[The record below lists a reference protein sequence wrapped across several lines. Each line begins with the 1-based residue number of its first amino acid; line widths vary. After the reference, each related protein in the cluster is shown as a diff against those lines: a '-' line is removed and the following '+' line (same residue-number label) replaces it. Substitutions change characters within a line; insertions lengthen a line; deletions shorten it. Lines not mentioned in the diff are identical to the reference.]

1 MSASDEHISLTSV
14 NKLSEFVNLI
24 KAGKSVLQ
32 YPVGGANLALRI
44 FQTNGTQRRSIF
56 SKLFGGGDSAEV
68 DPDLDSFIEDVENSD
83 CKGEAVYATVTVDEV
98 EIARVW
104 NDKLRV
110 RMPLPLGE
118 YIEMRFNNEPV
129 KFTVDTAR
137 DNRLVV
143 FTSDWVNNVFD
154 TRRTGQNKLRGTL
167 VVGGHVLVDI
177 PSTMSTK
184 RFKAACQKLQRF
196 GRNHEIRESE
206 PWSVHLQIEKKSEE
220 ECRKFRQMY
229 KFKSVRGGG
238 RERDVNDAEAA
249 NRRRIPARLDNQDE
263 WFTGVTM
270 NFVTSDLKSE
280 GRSGAVRVEIYIPFN
295 TENMA
300 MCFSRHQVACLKQ
313 VSQREEFDWLKTS
326 RNVYCPGHWVLYSN
340 LVNQIIRGMVP
351 TKKINREI
359 PVQAKCIAVTR
370 LEDCPIQY
378 TRYISPDEEQLPV
391 DSMQKTLH
399 GSIIDSVQH
408 AQELITWQ
416 FGEHH
421 DSRAYTGELYMGIPT
436 GVWKAYRFYD
446 CDLGDYVPNGVI
458 TFSPD
463 AQQYAVVCVRCVQ
476 CPRPSRV
483 CPQAVFLAT
492 RRSARHWP
500 STTLSICDIMLLL
513 YRTQRA
519 HTQREQ

>member
-1 MSASDEHISLTSV
+1 
-14 NKLSEFVNLI
+14 
-24 KAGKSVLQ
+24 
-32 YPVGGANLALRI
+32 
-44 FQTNGTQRRSIF
+44 
-56 SKLFGGGDSAEV
+56 
-68 DPDLDSFIEDVENSD
+68 
-83 CKGEAVYATVTVDEV
+83 
-98 EIARVW
+98 
-104 NDKLRV
+104 
-110 RMPLPLGE
+110 
-118 YIEMRFNNEPV
+118 
-129 KFTVDTAR
+129 
-137 DNRLVV
+137 
-143 FTSDWVNNVFD
+143 
-154 TRRTGQNKLRGTL
+154 
-167 VVGGHVLVDI
+167 
-177 PSTMSTK
+177 
-184 RFKAACQKLQRF
+184 
-196 GRNHEIRESE
+196 
-206 PWSVHLQIEKKSEE
+206 
-220 ECRKFRQMY
+220 
-229 KFKSVRGGG
+229 
-238 RERDVNDAEAA
+238 
-249 NRRRIPARLDNQDE
+249 
-263 WFTGVTM
+263 
-270 NFVTSDLKSE
+270 
-280 GRSGAVRVEIYIPFN
+280 
-295 TENMA
+295 

-463 AQQYAVVCVRCVQ
+463 AQQYAEE
-476 CPRPSRV
+476 
-483 CPQAVFLAT
+483 LALSESE
-492 RRSARHWP
+492 RRQREEEESEERSATSRTCGLCTLCAV
-500 STTLSICDIMLLL
+500 STAVKSMSASSIPGNKAFGSALAIDDFEHL
-513 YRTQRA
+513 
-519 HTQREQ
+519 